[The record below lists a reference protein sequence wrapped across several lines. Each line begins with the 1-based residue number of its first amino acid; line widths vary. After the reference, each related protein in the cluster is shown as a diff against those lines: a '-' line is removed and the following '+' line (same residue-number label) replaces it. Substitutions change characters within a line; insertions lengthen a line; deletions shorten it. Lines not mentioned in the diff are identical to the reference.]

1 MTKILFI
8 CHGNICRSV
17 IAEMVMKER
26 CRRAGVEELF
36 EIASAAV
43 SREEIG
49 NDIYP
54 PAKRKL
60 REKGIPFTSHAARQI
75 TRADY
80 AYYDYIICA
89 DRSNLRWLERIIGED
104 TEHKVSLMMAWPK
117 SQNSLANNRSSK
129 ARKEMSNLKS
139 QMSNHKSPASADRE
153 KSQMTSPMSPIPGTR
168 AISKR
173 PIAISTSPA
182 PPYCANYYPKP

>member
-1 MTKILFI
+1 
-8 CHGNICRSV
+8 
-17 IAEMVMKER
+17 MKEL
-26 CRRAGVEELF
+26 CRQADVEEQF

-60 REKGIPFTSHAARQI
+60 REKGIPFELHAARQI

-89 DRSNLRWLERIIGED
+89 DRSNLRWLERIISED
-104 TEHKVSLMMAWPK
+104 TDHKVSLMMAWVGQTRDVADPWYTGDFEAAYQDIDV
-117 SQNSLANNRSSK
+117 SCK
-129 ARKEMSNLKS
+129 AILKEL
-139 QMSNHKSPASADRE
+139 
-153 KSQMTSPMSPIPGTR
+153 I
-168 AISKR
+168 
-173 PIAISTSPA
+173 
-182 PPYCANYYPKP
+182 

>member
-17 IAEMVMKER
+17 MAEMVMKEL
-26 CRRAGVEELF
+26 CRQAGVDHLF
-36 EIASAAV
+36 EIDSAAV

-60 REKGIPFTSHAARQI
+60 REKGIPFTFHAARQI

-80 AYYDYIICA
+80 DYYDYIICA

-104 TEHKVSLMMAWPK
+104 TAHKVSLMMSWVG
-117 SQNSLANNRSSK
+117 
-129 ARKEMSNLKS
+129 
-139 QMSNHKSPASADRE
+139 D
-153 KSQMTSPMSPIPGTR
+153 TR
-168 AISKR
+168 DVSDPWYTGDFEAAYRDTDESCQAILR
-173 PIAISTSPA
+173 QLT
-182 PPYCANYYPKP
+182 

>member
-1 MTKILFI
+1 
-8 CHGNICRSV
+8 
-17 IAEMVMKER
+17 MKER
-26 CRRAGVEELF
+26 CRRAGVEALF

-117 SQNSLANNRSSK
+117 SQ
-129 ARKEMSNLKS
+129 MSNLKY
-139 QMSNHKSPASADRE
+139 QISNDIPDVSDPWYTGDFEAAYRDIDRSCSAILR
-153 KSQMTSPMSPIPGTR
+153 QLLP
-168 AISKR
+168 
-173 PIAISTSPA
+173 
-182 PPYCANYYPKP
+182 

>member
-1 MTKILFI
+1 
-8 CHGNICRSV
+8 
-17 IAEMVMKER
+17 MKER
-26 CRRAGVEELF
+26 CRRACVENLF

-117 SQNSLANNRSSK
+117 SQ
-129 ARKEMSNLKS
+129 MSNLKY
-139 QMSNHKSPASADRE
+139 QISNDVPDVSDPWYTGDFEAAYRDIDRSCSAILR
-153 KSQMTSPMSPIPGTR
+153 QLLP
-168 AISKR
+168 
-173 PIAISTSPA
+173 
-182 PPYCANYYPKP
+182 

>member
-17 IAEMVMKER
+17 MAEMVMKEL
-26 CRRAGVEELF
+26 CRRAGVENQF

-60 REKGIPFTSHAARQI
+60 REKGIPFEFHAARQI
-75 TRADY
+75 TCADY
-80 AYYDYIICA
+80 EYYDYIICA
-89 DRSNLRWLERIIGED
+89 DRSNLRWVERIIGED
-104 TEHKVSLMMAWPK
+104 TSHKVSLMMSWVGDTRDVDDPWYTGDFEEAYRDIDE
-117 SQNSLANNRSSK
+117 SCNAI
-129 ARKEMSNLKS
+129 LK
-139 QMSNHKSPASADRE
+139 QLGNQLE
-153 KSQMTSPMSPIPGTR
+153 
-168 AISKR
+168 
-173 PIAISTSPA
+173 
-182 PPYCANYYPKP
+182 

>member
-17 IAEMVMKER
+17 MAEMVMKEL
-26 CRRAGVEELF
+26 CHQAGVAADF
-36 EIASAAV
+36 EIDSAAV

-60 REKGIPFTSHAARQI
+60 REKGIPFEFHAARQI

-104 TEHKVSLMMAWPK
+104 TDHKVSLMMSWVGESRDVADPWYTGDFEEAYCDIEESCNAILK
-117 SQNSLANNRSSK
+117 QLAK
-129 ARKEMSNLKS
+129 K
-139 QMSNHKSPASADRE
+139 
-153 KSQMTSPMSPIPGTR
+153 
-168 AISKR
+168 
-173 PIAISTSPA
+173 
-182 PPYCANYYPKP
+182 

>member
-17 IAEMVMKER
+17 MAEMVMKEL
-26 CRRAGVEELF
+26 CRRAGNAGRF
-36 EIASAAV
+36 EIESAAV
-43 SREEIG
+43 STEEIG

-60 REKGIPFTSHAARQI
+60 REKGIPFDSHAARQI

-80 AYYDYIICA
+80 AYFDYIICA

-104 TEHKVSLMMAWPK
+104 TAHKVSLMMSWTGAEREVADPWYTGDFEAAYRDIE
-117 SQNSLANNRSSK
+117 QACK
-129 ARKEMSNLKS
+129 AIVG
-139 QMSNHKSPASADRE
+139 AVGD
-153 KSQMTSPMSPIPGTR
+153 PIGT
-168 AISKR
+168 A
-173 PIAISTSPA
+173 
-182 PPYCANYYPKP
+182 

>member
-1 MTKILFI
+1 MKKILFI

-17 IAEMVMKER
+17 MAEMVMKEL
-26 CRRAGVEELF
+26 CRRAGVSEPF

-60 REKGIPFTSHAARQI
+60 REKGIPFESHAARQI

-104 TEHKVSLMMAWPK
+104 TEGKVSLMMSWVDKGESRGVADPWYTGDFEEAYQDIEE
-117 SQNSLANNRSSK
+117 SCK
-129 ARKEMSNLKS
+129 AILR
-139 QMSNHKSPASADRE
+139 
-153 KSQMTSPMSPIPGTR
+153 TIF
-168 AISKR
+168 
-173 PIAISTSPA
+173 
-182 PPYCANYYPKP
+182 